1 MRLIVA
7 PEGENG
13 VNRVDIIFQELMTI
27 NFSELKKVTNPQI
40 QEAKLV
46 PSKINKEKST
56 CKDCDFTSFGCIPKS
71 EIAGYHMIV

>member
-27 NFSELKKVTNPQI
+27 NFAELKKVTNP
-40 QEAKLV
+40 
-46 PSKINKEKST
+46 
-56 CKDCDFTSFGCIPKS
+56 
-71 EIAGYHMIV
+71 